1 MELDLPLKRIHF
13 IGIGGIGMSAIAEIL
28 QDLGYTVQGSDGW
41 TVRMCNGLKN
51 VELRFLSAIM
61 CAI

>member
-28 QDLGYTVQGSDGW
+28 QDLGYTVKDRTGW
-41 TVRMCNGLKN
+41 TVRMCNGLKTWN
-51 VELRFLSAIM
+51 
-61 CAI
+61 